1 MYRQPLTDSDGN
13 PTARWFDRDTAIVY
27 HAPTIQHPASGAL
40 VSAATG
46 SPTEDE
52 DLYHTTTGRWILCH
66 RRYRTGDTPL
76 ERWEEIDEDLA
87 IEWLART
94 GNTEA
99 IPRPQPAGRIP
110 ARVVRVPDDIWSA
123 AMRTGNA
130 SELVRRVLER
140 WYRGECGQ

>member
-13 PTARWFDRDTAIVY
+13 PTARWFDRDAAVRY
-27 HAPTIQHPASGAL
+27 QAGAQEL
-40 VSAATG
+40 YEVGQGRGRG
-46 SPTEDE
+46 SR
-52 DLYHTTTGRWILCH
+52 RWILH
-66 RRYRTGDTPL
+66 TEPGL
-76 ERWEEIDEDLA
+76 WQQIAEEEA
-87 IEWLART
+87 MAWLLRH
-94 GNTEA
+94 GYQGS